1 MPAPRYRPEQVD
13 AQAEMLAN
21 RVRKR
26 FRHLAPRFAAQGTTA
41 FRVYDQDIPEIRAVV
56 DWYEGHAVLSVYE
69 RDQTDLPAYV
79 PTLARAVA
87 TGLDIPPAHVHARGR
102 RTGVDRY
109 GRLDRGGVAHEARE
123 GGLRYGL
130 LLDDFVDVGLFVD
143 HRPLRAR
150 VRAEAAGLRVLNL
163 FAYTGSFTVA
173 AAAGGAAATTSV
185 DVSPAY
191 LARAEDNLRR
201 NGLLGPAHT
210 LVAAEVGEWLD
221 RARGTW
227 DLAIVDP
234 PSRSDRGGFDVLLH
248 HPALVARTL
257 PLLRPGGVLWF
268 STNHHRFVPRFQ
280 DLDVAEVRELTAETT
295 PEDVRPGAHRSWRI
309 VARG

>member
-1 MPAPRYRPEQVD
+1 
-13 AQAEMLAN
+13 MLCN

-69 RDQTDLPAYV
+69 RDQTDLPDYV
-79 PTLARAVA
+79 PTLCAAVA
-87 TGLDIPPAHVHARGR
+87 AGLDIPEDRVHARGR

-109 GRLDRGGVAHEARE
+109 GRLQRGGAAHEAKE
-123 GGLRYGL
+123 AGLTYGV

-150 VRAEAAGLRVLNL
+150 VRAEAAGQRVLNL

-173 AAAGGAAATTSV
+173 AAAGGASATTSV

-191 LARAEDNLRR
+191 LARAEANLRR
-201 NGLLGPAHT
+201 NALHGPGHQ

-221 RARGTW
+221 RARGVW
-227 DLAIVDP
+227 DVAIVDP
-234 PSRSDRGGFDVLLH
+234 PSRSDRGGFDVLVH
-248 HPALVARTL
+248 HPELLRRTL
-257 PLLRPGGVLWF
+257 PLLRPGGVVWF

-280 DLDVAEVRELTAETT
+280 DLDVAEVHDVTAETT
-295 PEDVRPGAHRSWRI
+295 PEDVRPGAHRCWRI

>member
-1 MPAPRYRPEQVD
+1 MPAPRYRPEQVA

-26 FRHLAPRFAAQGTTA
+26 FRHLAPRFEARGTTA

-69 RDQTDLPAYV
+69 RDQTDLPGYV
-79 PTLARAVA
+79 PALADAVA
-87 TGLDIPPAHVHARGR
+87 SGLEIPTGHVHARGR

-109 GRLDRGGVAHEARE
+109 QRLDRGGVAHEARE
-123 GGLRYGL
+123 AGLRFGL

-150 VRAEAAGLRVLNL
+150 VRAEAEGRRVLNL
-163 FAYTGSFTVA
+163 FAYTGAFTVA

-201 NGLLGPAHT
+201 NGLAAPRHH
-210 LVAAEVGEWLD
+210 LVAAEVGEWLE
-221 RARGTW
+221 RAAGTW
-227 DLAIVDP
+227 DVAIVDP
-234 PSRSDRGGFDVLLH
+234 PSRSDRGGFDVLRH
-248 HPALVARTL
+248 HPELLARVL
-257 PLLRPGGVLWF
+257 PRLSPGAVLWF
-268 STNHHRFVPRFQ
+268 STNHRDFRPRLQ
-280 DLDVAEVRELTAETT
+280 DLDVAEVRELTAETI
-295 PEDVRPGAHRSWRI
+295 PEDVRPGAHRTWRI